1 MAHGDINTY
10 TLEELESLLSACR
23 SDIVH
28 CLDCSAIWEIS
39 GCGGVECPACNPT
52 DDEDIPGSSVWA
64 DEYATDSV
72 LEGYLA

>member
-10 TLEELESLLSACR
+10 TLEELESQLSADR
-23 SDIVH
+23 SDIAH
-28 CLDCSAIWEIS
+28 CLDCSAIWEAS
-39 GCGGVECPACNPT
+39 GQAVECPTCNPT